1 MFLKQEC
8 EACKVYERQIE
19 FMKGLIE
26 ALQRER
32 DAERTEYKRAMDVI
46 LVREKLPI
54 IGQVQT
60 SALPNNMK
68 MDELMGY
75 FEEKPEGK

>member
-1 MFLKQEC
+1 MFAKQEC
-8 EACKVYERQIE
+8 EACKVYENQIE
-19 FMKGLIE
+19 FMKKLIE

-54 IGQVQT
+54 VGQVPT
-60 SALPNNMK
+60 SAIPSNMRIEE
-68 MDELMGY
+68 MMGY